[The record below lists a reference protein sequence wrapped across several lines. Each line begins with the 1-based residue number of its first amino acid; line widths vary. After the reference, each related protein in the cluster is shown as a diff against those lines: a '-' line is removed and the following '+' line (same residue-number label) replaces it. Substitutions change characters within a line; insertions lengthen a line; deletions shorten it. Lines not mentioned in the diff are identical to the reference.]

1 MDGKAYPD
9 SDASFESDNLKIRVD
24 DFPLQLE
31 VPAHTKADLFALR
44 VVQIGAIA
52 AVLIVLPN
60 PSFDLDRFLIPKE
73 LVLHI
78 TAVITSLLQAY
89 GVRID
94 FFATNRVPG
103 GTLGNRNFIAHVAA
117 FGLPICFLAALR

>member
-78 TAVITSLLQAY
+78 TAVIAGPLALRSI
-89 GVRID
+89 R
-94 FFATNRVPG
+94 RVSM
-103 GTLGNRNFIAHVAA
+103 TRVDWFLITYLAVSAA
-117 FGLPICFLAALR
+117 SAALA